1 MFTKITLIILAI
13 AIVAQSYCI
22 RVLME
27 MIDETQE
34 GYKLIDERTK
44 ELNNIAVSNR
54 ARISSAENDINWMM
68 GKVMQSDL

>member
-1 MFTKITLIILAI
+1 MFTKITLIILGI

-54 ARISSAENDINWMM
+54 ARISSAKNDINWMM